1 MLVTQFIKPA
11 IPGLRRGEDRGKRLL
26 RDNLFD
32 PAIGLRVI
40 QLPDLFRQPAIHH
53 GDIFTRGVAP
63 DHVLPEHLERSK
75 FTQPPHTSCHGTGT
89 FRLAVEFQ
97 QSLKSSA
104 MRADGV
110 YRVRMFSPRNG
121 LAQQM
126 ENGGV
131 TESRH
136 REQPL
141 SR

>member
-1 MLVTQFIKPA
+1 MLLTQFIKPE
-11 IPGLRRGEDRGKRLL
+11 IPGLRRGEDRGKRLR
-26 RDNLFD
+26 RDDLFD
-32 PAIGLRVI
+32 PTIGFRVI
-40 QLPDLFRQPAIHH
+40 QLPDLFRQPVIHH
-53 GDIFTRGVAP
+53 GHIFSPGVTP
-63 DHVLPEHLERSK
+63 DHVLPEHLERSQ
-75 FTQPPHTSCHGTGT
+75 FAQPPHTSCHCTST

-104 MRADGV
+104 MRTDGV
-110 YRVRMFSPRNG
+110 YRVHMFSSRNR

-131 TESRH
+131 TGSRH